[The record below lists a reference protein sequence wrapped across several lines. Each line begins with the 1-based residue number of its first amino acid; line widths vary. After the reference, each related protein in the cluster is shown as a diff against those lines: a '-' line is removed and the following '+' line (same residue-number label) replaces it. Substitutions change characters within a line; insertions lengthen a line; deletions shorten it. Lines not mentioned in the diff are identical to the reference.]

1 MAKEMRIYWAPGKTQ
16 SAIELPADW
25 LADHLDWIAEKLGCD
40 ASEVNSCEKCQ
51 MDAYAVA
58 LETDFFQNPRRG

>member
-1 MAKEMRIYWAPGKTQ
+1 MTKEMRIYWAPGKTQ

-25 LADHLDWIAEKLGCD
+25 LADNLDCIAEKLGCD
-40 ASEVNSCEKCQ
+40 ASEVNSCDTGE
-51 MDAYAVA
+51 MDFYGVA